1 MATMMSS
8 RLRTLGALAL
18 IAAGPALLGPEA
30 ASAGP
35 IGMVCKNGPSFDL
48 TARSGYVETPD
59 GNSAF
64 MWGYAATGDDFQMPG
79 PVLCVNEGDTVQVTL
94 HNALGEPASI
104 VFPGQRPV
112 TSSGGSAG
120 LLAREAAPGGAV
132 TYTFTASTPGTYL
145 YESGSDPAK
154 QVELGL
160 YGALVVRPAG
170 HPDWAYGDAST
181 QFDPQ
186 REYVLVLSEIDPV
199 LHNAVETGG
208 DYDVNQLHNR
218 YYTINGRSFPD
229 TIQDNGVAWLPSQP
243 YGALV
248 RVQPYHTTLNPRPA
262 LIRMVNAGL
271 LNHPFHPHGNHL
283 RMIAQDGRRFVTPS
297 GGDASSEHFSE
308 TIASGSTE
316 DLLFKWT
323 DQDGYSQSTN
333 PLPGTIPSYNNL
345 TFKDKNTWYS
355 GSPYLG
361 YKGTLPTAVNSQNVC
376 GEYYFPWHSHALNEF
391 TNYDAGFG
399 GLATLLRV
407 DPLGGCFTFPTST
420 KILTGTLK
428 GGTYAGLA
436 SDDATYYEVNST
448 TTGTRRT
455 EWYGGF
461 SGVPA
466 GSQHLKVAYTGK
478 NSASCTQT
486 VSIWKWAT
494 STWVALDSRAVGSGN
509 VTITGLLPPGAAS
522 DYRGTG
528 ANAGQLRVRIECAG
542 PATSFTSSGTFMNLV
557 YDAP

>member
-1 MATMMSS
+1 MATMMSNW
-8 RLRTLGALAL
+8 LRTLGALAL
-18 IAAGPALLGPEA
+18 IAAGPGLLGADA

-64 MWGYAATGDDFQMPG
+64 MWGYAATGGDFQMPG

-94 HNALGEPASI
+94 HNTLGEPASI

-132 TYTFTASTPGTYL
+132 TYSFTASKPGTYL

-186 REYVLVLSEIDPV
+186 REYILILSEIDPV

-248 RVQPYHTTLNPRPA
+248 RVQPYHSTLNSRPA

-283 RMIAQDGRRFVTPS
+283 RMVAQDGRRFVTPS

-323 DQDGYSQSTN
+323 DQDAYSQSTN
-333 PLPGTIPSYNNL
+333 PLPVTIPSYNNL

-420 KILTGTLK
+420 KIVTGTLK

-466 GSQHLKVAYTGK
+466 GFQHLKVAYTGK
-478 NSASCTQT
+478 HSTTCTQT
-486 VSIWKWAT
+486 VSIWRWAT
-494 STWVALDSRAVGSGN
+494 STWVPLDSRSVGASN
-509 VTITGLLPPGAAS
+509 VAITGLLPPGAAS

-528 ANAGQLRVRIECAG
+528 ANAGQLRVRIECTG
-542 PATSFTSSGTFMNLV
+542 SATNFTSSGTFMNLV

>member
-8 RLRTLGALAL
+8 WLRALGAVAL
-18 IAAGPALLGPEA
+18 IAAGTTLLGAQA
-30 ASAGP
+30 ATAAP
-35 IGMVCKNGPSFDL
+35 IGMVCTNGPTFEL

-59 GNSAF
+59 GSSAF
-64 MWGYAATGDDFQMPG
+64 MWGYGKTGGNFQMPG
-79 PVLCVNEGDTVQVTL
+79 PVLCVNAGDTVKVTL
-94 HNALGEPASI
+94 HNALDEPTSI
-104 VFPGQRPV
+104 VFPGQQSV
-112 TSSGGSAG
+112 TTAGGSAG
-120 LLAREAAPGGAV
+120 LLAREAPPGQDV
-132 TYTFTASTPGTYL
+132 TYTFTASSPGTYL

-186 REYVLVLSEIDPV
+186 REYILILSEIDPQ
-199 LHNAVETGG
+199 LHNAVETHGV
-208 DYDVNQLHNR
+208 YDITKLHNR
-218 YYTINGRSFPD
+218 YFTINGRSFPD
-229 TIQDNGVAWLPSQP
+229 TIQDNGVSWLPSQP

-248 RVQPYHTTLNPRPA
+248 RVKPYNPTLNPRPA

-283 RMIAQDGRRFVTPS
+283 RMIAQDGRRFLTPT
-297 GGDASSEHFSE
+297 GAEASSEHFSE

-316 DLLFKWT
+316 DMLFKWT
-323 DQDGYSQSTN
+323 DQDAYSLSN
-333 PLPGTIPSYNNL
+333 PLPGVVPNYNNL

-361 YKGTLPTAVNSQNVC
+361 YKGTLPTTVTSQNVC

-407 DPLGGCFTFPTST
+407 DPLGGCFAFPTST
-420 KILTGTLK
+420 KIVTGTLK
-428 GGTYAGLA
+428 SGTYAALA
-436 SDDATYYEVNST
+436 TDDATYYEVSST
-448 TTGTRRT
+448 TVAPRRT

-461 SGVPA
+461 SGIPA
-466 GSQHLKVAYTGK
+466 GLQNLRVSYTGK
-478 NSASCTQT
+478 SSASCTQT
-486 VSIWKWAT
+486 VSIWNWTPPGA
-494 STWVALDSRAVGSGN
+494 WVQLDSRAVGSAN
-509 VTITGLLPPGAAS
+509 VAIAGLAPPGPAS

-528 ANAGQLRVRIECAG
+528 ANAGQVRVRVACAG
-542 PATSFTSSGTFMNLV
+542 PAASFSSSGTLMTLV